1 MKPFQAPLRG
11 LLVVCIAFLA
21 ASLHAAES
29 SVPARGPGKAA
40 IASAYPLA
48 SDAGKEILAKGGNA
62 FDAAVAVAAALA
74 VVEPSSS
81 GLGGGGFFLIRRA
94 SDGLEVMIDLR
105 EMAPGAASRD
115 MYLDKDGNPVPGLS
129 RDSALAAGI
138 PGEPAG
144 LAHLAKKYGKLPLA
158 VSLQPAIKLAREGF
172 PLYARLRG
180 GMQFKKDA
188 FLKTPDATRVY
199 LVNGEI
205 PEPGYVMKQ
214 PELAASLENLA
225 SKGAD
230 GFYKGAFAQKLVD
243 GVKQLG
249 GNWTLADLANYKVVE
264 RAPVVGQY
272 RGARIVSGSPPT
284 SGGVALIDAL
294 NILEGYDLGKLDRV
308 TRTHLIVEAM
318 RRMHRDRAVY
328 LGDPDFVDVP
338 VARLINKFY
347 ADGQRASIR
356 MDKATPSLM
365 LPGVDAP
372 SPGPS
377 TTHFSVL
384 DKQGNMVGATI
395 TLNFFFGSGLMIPGT
410 GILLNNQMD
419 DFSVKPGVPNGF
431 QLIGGDANAIAPEE
445 AATVVEHPDLR
456 RGAERAH
463 DHRLARRQL
472 HSGHGVARHAG
483 LPGWAERGADRRRAA
498 VPSPVLARRTAVR
511 ERCVQSRGAQGSR
524 RSWPHAAR
532 RDAQVGQR
540 TGGHLGLQDRRSAR
554 GLRSARRRRGP
565 GVLTTSLAG
574 LFWRVSISSPERV
587 ALFSSPSSPA

>member
-1 MKPFQAPLRG
+1 MTSPLARMTRA
-11 LLVVCIAFLA
+11 LVVLLLA
-21 ASLHAAES
+21 TGVVPLQAADTKI
-29 SVPARGPGKAA
+29 PAGGPGHAA

-81 GLGGGGFFLIRRA
+81 GLGGGGFFLLRRA
-94 SDGLEVMIDLR
+94 SDGVEVMVDLR

-138 PGEPAG
+138 PGEAAG

-158 VSLQPAIKLAREGF
+158 TSMAPAIRLAREGF

-180 GMQFKKDA
+180 GMEFKKSA

-205 PEPGYVMKQ
+205 PDLGHVLRQ

-225 SKGAD
+225 NKGAD

-243 GVKQLG
+243 GVRQLG
-249 GNWTLADLANYKVVE
+249 GNWTLQDLANYKIVE
-264 RAPVVGQY
+264 RAPVVGHY

-284 SGGVALIDAL
+284 SGGIALIDAL
-294 NILEGYDLGKLDRV
+294 NILEGFDLNKVDKV

-318 RRMHRDRAVY
+318 RRVHRDRAVY

-338 VARLINKFY
+338 VERLINPYY
-347 ADGQRASIR
+347 AAGQRASIR
-356 MDKATPSLM
+356 MDRATPSAM

-372 SPGPS
+372 APGPS
-377 TTHFSVL
+377 TTHFSVI
-384 DKQGNMVGATI
+384 DAKGNLVAATI
-395 TLNFFFGSGLMIPGT
+395 TLNFFFGSGLMIPDT

-431 QLIGGDANAIAPEE
+431 QLIGADANAIAAKKRPLSSSTPTFVEGPNGLMILGSPGGSYIPGMVILGTLNFLEGRSAQEIAAAPRFHHQYSPDVLQFETDALTPDERKELEARGHTLREGTRRWGNMQVVTWDYKTGKVE
-445 AATVVEHPDLR
+445 AASDP
-456 RGAERAH
+456 RGA
-463 DHRLARRQL
+463 
-472 HSGHGVARHAG
+472 GVG
-483 LPGWAERGADRRRAA
+483 L
-498 VPSPVLARRTAVR
+498 VY
-511 ERCVQSRGAQGSR
+511 
-524 RSWPHAAR
+524 
-532 RDAQVGQR
+532 
-540 TGGHLGLQDRRSAR
+540 
-554 GLRSARRRRGP
+554 
-565 GVLTTSLAG
+565 
-574 LFWRVSISSPERV
+574 
-587 ALFSSPSSPA
+587 